1 MSSGTGPSFQAV
13 ERAPRI
19 SHSGQI
25 QSSLATAWG
34 RRAPEGPGGGV
45 NMSGGQT
52 RTQPGW
58 NPRSQESHTI
68 VPPRISGWP
77 QDAQGRGGCPQPAW
91 PGNGASG
98 GIDSPESGSNPA
110 RKLPVAPKGAV
121 LEPGNGWN
129 RDAISSASRSPC
141 SCWPTEAGAVGRG
154 DTGGVGCGGGGAGTG
169 GVASRGGDG
178 ASPGGLSYGGGE
190 GASLRS
196 MTRCGERTMGEWGV
210 RIALTPGLRAWP

>member
-77 QDAQGRGGCPQPAW
+77 QDAQGRRV
-91 PGNGASG
+91 S
-98 GIDSPESGSNPA
+98 PA
-110 RKLPVAPKGAV
+110 RLARERRQRRHRQRRIRKQPGAQVARGSEGNSARARQRVEPRRHLERLPLALQLLADRSRRRRQGRHQRSR
-121 LEPGNGWN
+121 LRRRQGRDGW
-129 RDAISSASRSPC
+129 S
-141 SCWPTEAGAVGRG
+141 
-154 DTGGVGCGGGGAGTG
+154 
-169 GVASRGGDG
+169 
-178 ASPGGLSYGGGE
+178 GLP
-190 GASLRS
+190 R
-196 MTRCGERTMGEWGV
+196 R
-210 RIALTPGLRAWP
+210 